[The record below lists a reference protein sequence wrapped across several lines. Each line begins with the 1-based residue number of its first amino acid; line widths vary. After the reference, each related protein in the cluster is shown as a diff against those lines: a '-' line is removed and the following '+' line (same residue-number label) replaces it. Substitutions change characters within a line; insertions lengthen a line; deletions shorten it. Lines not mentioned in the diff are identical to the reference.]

1 MQALDLASLRGEF
14 YYHVTTT
21 SFGPYV
27 DQIGRYCGA
36 ARTAGCSRSTA
47 PRRPSARTRFS
58 STTATASSGTGA
70 TFGPTGGPPTL
81 R

>member
-27 DQIGRYCGA
+27 DQIGRHTAG
-36 ARTAGCSRSTA
+36 ARTGGCSR
-47 PRRPSARTRFS
+47 
-58 STTATASSGTGA
+58 
-70 TFGPTGGPPTL
+70 
-81 R
+81 

>member
-27 DQIGRYCGA
+27 DQIAARPGHERVGVQGERRLAARRRRPGA
-36 ARTAGCSRSTA
+36 AQ
-47 PRRPSARTRFS
+47 
-58 STTATASSGTGA
+58 
-70 TFGPTGGPPTL
+70 
-81 R
+81 